1 MKIPN
6 TPPGYVASRIRKG
19 RYFFPTAEDFSKG
32 SGLVCAGWEEC
43 HADFEIE
50 RPSFRYHALELI
62 VGGDWLARF
71 GRRQRAIGPG
81 TVLRYGPGESFGLAA
96 AGRGP
101 HLKYF
106 LNLSG
111 PAAPRLLDSAR
122 IRRLSCFHLS
132 HAGRISDLFE
142 QLISCSELPST
153 RRHPVARALVES
165 LVLRAG
171 AQRLEKKTAAPHTN
185 PAFERCRSHLES
197 LYPQIPSISQAARDC
212 HVTPEHFSRLFRKFA
227 NTTAESF
234 LMNLRLNHA
243 ARMLSQSDMPV
254 KEIAL
259 RVGFRDP
266 YHFSRAFKSAH
277 GASPKSFREGKGA

>member
-19 RYFFPTAEDFSKG
+19 RYFFPGAEDFTKQ

-43 HADFEIE
+43 HGDFEIQ

-71 GRRQRAIGPG
+71 GRRQRPIGPG
-81 TVLRYGPGESFGLAA
+81 TVLRYGPGESFSLAA

-101 HLKYF
+101 YLKYF

-111 PAAPRLLDSAR
+111 PAAPRLLDSAG
-122 IRRLSCFHLS
+122 IRRLSCFRLS

-142 QLISCSELPST
+142 QLISCAELPST
-153 RRHPVARALVES
+153 RRRPVARALVES
-165 LVLRAG
+165 LLLRAG
-171 AQRLEKKTAAPHTN
+171 AQRLEKKTAAPPTN
-185 PAFERCRSHLES
+185 PAFTRCRSHLES
-197 LYPQIPSISQAARDC
+197 HYPEIPSISQAARDC

-227 NTTAESF
+227 GTTAESF
-234 LMNLRLNHA
+234 LMNLRINHA
-243 ARMLSQSDMPV
+243 TRMLLQSDMPV

-277 GASPKSFREGKGA
+277 GASPRSFREGKGA